1 MGRSSAVHYILNLV
15 EFLILME
22 RLRLLLLY
30 VYMDK
35 LKGKARKLLLNPLKL
50 KQSMERAIKGQI
62 REAPIEVSPII

>member
-30 VYMDK
+30 VYMDQ

-50 KQSMERAIKGQI
+50 KQSMERAIKGKI

>member
-1 MGRSSAVHYILNLV
+1 
-15 EFLILME
+15 
-22 RLRLLLLY
+22 
-30 VYMDK
+30 MDK